1 MSKRN
6 RLKLNRMKYTAKRY
20 VFSGRYIVRNA
31 LAVMIAATVIA
42 LVVVV
47 LNLPGTK
54 KDDPYAATDGTVYSG
69 DTAEPDT
76 IDPSVQKET
85 LVLYEVSMIDDVR
98 SEHLSKVITE
108 EQQVQMS
115 AKDVQVLANTKYNM
129 DGKFL
134 TEKDAVNIRAEA
146 DPDAEV
152 LGRLYIGGTGEV
164 ISKEGEWTKVSSGGV
179 VGYVASNLI
188 LTDGEAAEKV
198 EQYLTDLAVIKD
210 KVRVRTYGN
219 GTSDVLFVAR
229 VGEFFT
235 VDKERSTDDWTCIR
249 LADGSYAFVSRE
261 FVSVTEGLAEAV
273 DMEDIEDL
281 KQAKADYQE
290 LLVAEQKAQKEA
302 DERAKKQEEERKAAA
317 ASAATSAPQE
327 TTTTAQPTT
336 SAPVTVRETVTTTVD
351 DLYLLAAIVY
361 AESGSECYDAQLA
374 VANVVL
380 NRVRSSYYPNNISD
394 VIYQPYQFT
403 ACKTRNFANALSTG
417 GSSSSLR
424 AAQEA
429 MAGINNVGGCIGFK
443 FPNAVDK
450 SKLKYYVQYGK
461 ILFFQ

>member
-6 RLKLNRMKYTAKRY
+6 KLKLNRMKYTAKRY

-42 LVVVV
+42 LAVVI
-47 LNLPGTK
+47 LNLPGTR
-54 KDDPYAATDGTVYSG
+54 KDDPYAAADGTAYSG
-69 DTAEPDT
+69 STTEPET
-76 IDPSVQKET
+76 VDPSVQKET

-98 SEHLSKVITE
+98 SEHLSKVIAD

-134 TEKDAVNIRAEA
+134 TERDAVNIRAEA
-146 DPDAEV
+146 DPDSDII
-152 LGRLYIGGTGEV
+152 GRLYVGGTGEV
-164 ISKEGEWTKVSSGGV
+164 VSRDGEWTKVSSGGV

-198 EQYLTDLAVIKD
+198 EKYLTDLAVIKD

-219 GTSDVLFVAR
+219 ATSDVLFVAR

-235 VDKERSTDDWTCIR
+235 VDKDRSTDGWTCIR
-249 LADGSYAFVSRE
+249 LADGSYAFVATE

-273 DMEDIEDL
+273 DMGDIDDL

-290 LLVAEQKAQKEA
+290 LLMAEQKAQKEA
-302 DERAKKQEEERKAAA
+302 DERAKKKDEERKAAA
-317 ASAATSAPQE
+317 AAAAQE
-327 TTTTAQPTT
+327 TITTAQPTT
-336 SAPVTVRETVTTTVD
+336 AAPVTVRETVSTTVE

-417 GSSSSLR
+417 GSSSSIR

-429 MAGINNVGGCIGFK
+429 MSGINNVGGCIGFK